1 MNSWVEEMEKNNK
14 SNAGIVME
22 DVIGVL
28 QRQAK
33 NTESKDT
40 KICYSSEQNM
50 INVRPEKH

>member
-40 KICYSSEQNM
+40 KICYSSIQNM